1 MNERYKKAL
10 QQQLHLLSES
20 SKKAQLSEL
29 SDLTIAMIQVINVL
43 NADDQTTLMSQ
54 NFQDH
59 ELS

>member
-29 SDLTIAMIQVINVL
+29 SDLTIAMIQVIDVL

>member
-1 MNERYKKAL
+1 MNERYKKTL

-29 SDLTIAMIQVINVL
+29 SDLTIAMIQVIDVL